1 MMKEFQLRFSG
12 DMLDE
17 QGHPACGYFG
27 QDILDAAP
35 HVRYAFLED
44 QAPHDPSYWDR
55 LYSMQMEPRHI
66 AGVNGLVIVRPYI
79 RASTFADGAE
89 DLVVIGRAGVGT
101 DKIDMAACT
110 QNDVAVFNA
119 PESLTHSTASA
130 AMLLM
135 LAVAR
140 KLPAQERMA
149 RSGCWRGQGEIIGND
164 LVGKTIGIVGLG
176 RISKELIRLL
186 APFQMHVLV
195 WSRHCSPTEAASL
208 GIQRAADLDAL
219 LRASDFVSLHC
230 ALTPQTR
237 GMIGRRELRL
247 MKPSAYFI
255 NTGRGEM
262 VHQESLVQA
271 LQEGWIAG
279 ASLDVFES
287 EPLPADDPLTRME
300 NVVLTP
306 HWLPTT
312 HEAVKIVGTEMARGI
327 LNAARG
333 LAPANVVNGDVLG
346 RPGFQA
352 KLARFQANMGCSKP
366 IVDQIRL
373 VQ

>member
-1 MMKEFQLRFSG
+1 MKEFQLRFSG

-17 QGHPACGYFG
+17 HGKPACGYFG
-27 QDILDAAP
+27 QDILDAAAF
-35 HVRYAFLED
+35 VRYAFLEE

-55 LYSMQMEPRHI
+55 LYSLQMEPRHI
-66 AGVNGLVIVRPYI
+66 AGVNALVIVRPYV
-79 RASTFADGAE
+79 RAATFTDGAK

-110 QNDVAVFNA
+110 QNDVAGFNA

-149 RSGCWRGQGEIIGND
+149 RSGCWQGQGRIIGND

-186 APFQMHVLV
+186 APFQMRVLV
-195 WSRHCSPTEAASL
+195 WSRHCSPAEAASL
-208 GIQRAADLDAL
+208 GIELAADLDTL
-219 LRASDFVSLHC
+219 LRESDFVSLHC
-230 ALTPQTR
+230 ALTPKTR
-237 GMIGRRELRL
+237 GMIGRRELRM
-247 MKPSAYFI
+247 MKPAGYFI
-255 NTGRGEM
+255 NTGRGEL
-262 VHQESLVQA
+262 VHQASLVQA
-271 LQEGWIAG
+271 LEEGWIAG
-279 ASLDVFES
+279 AGLDVFET
-287 EPLPADDPLTRME
+287 EPLPADDPLTRLD

-312 HEAVKIVGTEMARGI
+312 HEAVRIVGTEMACGI
-327 LNAARG
+327 VNAARG
-333 LAPANVVNGDVLG
+333 IVPANVVNADVLD
-346 RPGFQA
+346 RPGFRT
-352 KLARFQANMGCSKP
+352 KLARFQENMECS
-366 IVDQIRL
+366 
-373 VQ
+373 